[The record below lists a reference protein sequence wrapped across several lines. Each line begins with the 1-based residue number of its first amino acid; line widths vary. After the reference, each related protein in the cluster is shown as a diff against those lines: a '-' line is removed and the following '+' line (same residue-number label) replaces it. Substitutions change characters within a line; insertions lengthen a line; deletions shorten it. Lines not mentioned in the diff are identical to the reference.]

1 MNVVEITWGQCLL
14 IYSRQVRAGWLM
26 DEGKLHGAL
35 RAPFHSFA
43 GYEAHP
49 TLPGKAA
56 RLISAVATA
65 HAYTDGNKR
74 LAWHLGVA
82 FLELNGLLV
91 VAEQEDAANAVL
103 RVVMHVWRDEE
114 LAEWLIEHTE
124 MIRAE

>member
-1 MNVVEITWGQCLL
+1 MTVEITWEQCQR
-14 IYSRQVRAGWLM
+14 IYSQQVHAGLLL
-26 DEGKLHGAL
+26 DEGKLRGAL
-35 RAPFHSFA
+35 CAPFLGFDGH
-43 GYEAHP
+43 EAHP

-56 RLISAVATA
+56 KLIAAVATA
-65 HAYTDGNKR
+65 HAYRDGNKR

-91 VAEQEDAANAVL
+91 VSEQEDAANAVL
-103 RVVMHVWRDEE
+103 MVVMNVWRNEE